1 MKKQNSNKDLEI
13 TKLKEKV
20 NISQLKEEKNINSDI
35 KDSITEMKNNLI
47 QKDLEINKLK
57 AEIENQTKVIIVLIY
72 RRIQK
77 LIMMI

>member
-1 MKKQNSNKDLEI
+1 MRCWECPI
-13 TKLKEKV
+13 R
-20 NISQLKEEKNINSDI
+20 KNINSDI